1 MNQLDG
7 IGRDD
12 GATFGAPAPQAAP
25 WAVWRGALAQPRGA
39 FLGHLRACYGDNQAR
54 LARRRTLWL
63 SALDRFATAFGQEG
77 KVFLVGVPS
86 RINWEGHHVD
96 HQGGSYNATTDER
109 EIVAVVR
116 GRADRKV
123 RIVNVAADRFP
134 EVIFSINGDIAKTGK
149 GEWDNFVRGTLLA
162 LQKFFATSSFV
173 GMDMAV
179 GSDIP
184 IGAGL
189 SSSHALVL
197 ASALGALAVNGKRLD
212 KRRAVVLVQEG
223 EWFVG
228 SRTGLGDQA
237 TMVFGK
243 RDRIFSSPVIEPDEI
258 NPRYVVLPADHSF
271 VLIHS
276 FTQHKLAGADGLG
289 YNARVFAY
297 KAAYPL
303 VLSALGDLGAPRQA
317 LGATRRLADI
327 NPERFSTSMI
337 YRALAALPDGITL
350 AEAEQR
356 FTHAVGRFAQWGAAA
371 PKADFA
377 ELVKTYF
384 GDGPRPLTISAKG
397 VALYGLAE
405 CWRSRRYPELLE
417 KGELA
422 QAGRL
427 VYIGHDGD
435 RVMRRDGGGG
445 YVPVSNEVTDAHL
458 LALADDLKSGD
469 RKRMEAAALE
479 WQSGDYRASVLELD
493 QIVDVCRDAQAVS
506 ASLTGGG
513 LGGVVTAM
521 IRTDQ
526 LPLLKARVYDL
537 YAAQEEREMQ
547 ALKAACTAGTIAEN
561 ALSAAKSLHEEK
573 AQARAAGRAFDPDPS
588 LLSAIEPMRS
598 LRTQTGQLVVRLLPV
613 DYHREG
619 FVENTSIAGA
629 GYLSPQGA

>member
-1 MNQLDG
+1 MNHLDG
-7 IGRDD
+7 IVRDD

-25 WAVWRGALAQPRGA
+25 LAIWRQAFTEPQGA
-39 FLGHLRACYGDNQAR
+39 FLDHLHACYGDNDAR
-54 LARRRTLWL
+54 LARRCMLWL
-63 SALDRFATAFGQEG
+63 SALDRFAAAFGQEG
-77 KVFLVGVPS
+77 KVYLIGVPS

-116 GRADRKV
+116 GRSDRKV
-123 RIVNVAADRFP
+123 SIVNVAADKFP
-134 EVIFSINGDIAKTGK
+134 AVEFSINGDIAKTGK

-162 LQKFFATSSFV
+162 LQRHFGGEAFV

-197 ASALGALAVNGKRLD
+197 ASALGALAVNGKQLD
-212 KRRAVVLVQEG
+212 KRQAVVLVQEG

-258 NPRYVVLPADHSF
+258 NPRYVALPANHSC

-276 FTQHKLAGADGLG
+276 FTQHKLAGAEGLG

-303 VLSALGDLGAPRQA
+303 VLSALGDLDAPRQA
-317 LGATRRLADI
+317 LGTTRRLADI
-327 NPERFSTSMI
+327 NPERFSTALI

-356 FTHAVGRFAQWGAAA
+356 FIHAVGRFAQWGAAA

-384 GDGPRPLTISAKG
+384 GDGPRPSTISVKG

-417 KGELA
+417 KGDLK
-422 QAGRL
+422 QAGQL

-435 RVMRRDGGGG
+435 RVMRRDGHGG
-445 YVPVSNEVTDAHL
+445 YVPVSNQVTNQNL
-458 LALADDLKSGD
+458 LTLAADVESGD
-469 RKRMEAAALE
+469 RARMEAAALE
-479 WQSGDYRASVLELD
+479 SQSGDYRASVLELD
-493 QIVDVCRDAQAVS
+493 QIVDVCRDVQAVS

-521 IRTDQ
+521 LRTDR
-526 LPLLKARVYDL
+526 LPLLKACVYEL
-537 YAAQEEREMQ
+537 YAAQEEREIHHLGS
-547 ALKAACTAGTIAEN
+547 AYASGTIDKN
-561 ALSAAKSLHEEK
+561 VLSAAQSLHEVK
-573 AQARAAGRAFDPDPS
+573 IQARAAGRTFTADPS
-588 LLSAIEPMRS
+588 LLAAIEPARS
-598 LRTQTGQLVVRLLPV
+598 LRNKTGQSLVRLLPV
-613 DYHREG
+613 DYIREG
-619 FVENTSIAGA
+619 FVENSSIAGA
-629 GYLSPQGA
+629 GYLNPQGA